1 MVVDTSVVISILK
14 GEPESASFFTAII
27 AAETVLI
34 GAPNLLEASMVFVSR
49 TDGDL
54 RDVDALC
61 SDLGVRVVPFD
72 PDEYR
77 HAAAAFR
84 RYGKG
89 RHPARLNFG
98 DCMAYAA
105 SKSTGE
111 ALLFKGA
118 DFAKTDVERHPA
130 SAAK

>member
-49 TDGDL
+49 TEGDL

-61 SDLGVRVVPFD
+61 SDLGVRVVPFG

>member
-49 TDGDL
+49 TAGDL

-61 SDLGVRVVPFD
+61 SDLGVRVVPFV

-84 RYGKG
+84 RYGRE

-98 DCMAYAA
+98 DCMAHAA

-111 ALLFKGA
+111 ALLFKGT

>member
-61 SDLGVRVVPFD
+61 SDLGVRVVPFV

-84 RYGKG
+84 RYGRE

-111 ALLFKGA
+111 ALLFKGT